1 MKKVQEF
8 LFLKDAM
15 TWIAQQET
23 DNYIVDKNI
32 FSRKYEVFYT
42 G

>member
-15 TWIAQQET
+15 VWIAQQKT

-32 FSRKYEVFYT
+32 FSQKYEVFYT